1 MRRQASSFNLKEK
14 RSLIVPQDEII
25 TSIVNSFKN
34 EPRNKIVIS
43 CSDLCNYASEELD
56 HELSAN
62 TLAKALTTFE
72 DGEANEDGERIVDAA
87 TSLCHQVANRCWGE
101 CEDEEED
108 EWSEVDISTEWSDF
122 DSENPADLFVTI
134 YQD

>member
-1 MRRQASSFNLKEK
+1 MSQESTIA
-14 RSLIVPQDEII
+14 
-25 TSIVNSFKN
+25 SIVADFNE

-43 CSDLCNYASEELD
+43 SIDLCSYASEELGS
-56 HELSAN
+56 ELSPQS
-62 TLAKALTTFE
+62 LAKAVTAFE
-72 DGEANEDGERIVDAA
+72 DGEANEADERIIDAA

-122 DSENPADLFVTI
+122 DSDNASDLFVTI